1 VSATGQGPVDA
12 WTSQRPDDRRVDLS
26 GASKAMDAETVA
38 QFEQACRAPRERMA
52 RIAITPRWVR

>member
-1 VSATGQGPVDA
+1 MRGRVSVRIVDGL
-12 WTSQRPDDRRVDLS
+12 TSPAPARLWN
-26 GASKAMDAETVA
+26 AETVA